1 MRRISLIQQEG
12 ALRSYFPNSTIKRNG
27 DRHLIWIHDITPS
40 PISEKYRVKLY
51 YKRGGRPKIYVLD
64 ALKLAPGKTKL
75 PHVYSTDEQ
84 RLCLYYPKYREWT
97 PKKYFVKTII
107 PWISEWIY
115 HYEIWVVT
123 GEWHGGGIEHETE
136 EEKAQES

>member
-1 MRRISLIQQEG
+1 M
-12 ALRSYFPNSTIKRNG
+12 
-27 DRHLIWIHDITPS
+27 HDIMPT

-51 YKRGGRPKIYVLD
+51 YKRGDSPKIYVLD
-64 ALKLAPGKTKL
+64 ALKLAPGKTEL
-75 PHVYSTDEQ
+75 PHVYSTEEQ

-97 PKKYFVKTII
+97 PEKYFVQTII
-107 PWISEWIY
+107 PWTSEWLY

-123 GEWHGGGIEHETE
+123 GEWHGGGIEHDTE